1 MSYWQSQL
9 SNRLSRRRALSL
21 TAAGMASAAF
31 LAACGGGSD
40 DKAAS
45 SGGQKGESLL
55 AKVDDTTSK
64 ATPGG
69 TWAGYLPSDT
79 PGLDPM
85 TNPASTVPPLANFA
99 LSRLLK
105 YKIGTRQDRP
115 TGIMEG
121 DAATSWEVA
130 PDGLTMTM
138 KLRPGMKYDARP
150 PTNGKNLTAEDVL
163 FSWKQF
169 ETLSGTKTA
178 LSNKADPGAPI
189 LSMTA
194 PDPMTVVAK
203 MAFPYAPL
211 LPMLGYH
218 WYLVI
223 QPTEADGK
231 FNAKQDMRGSGPW
244 LLDKYTPSSSFEFVK
259 NPNWYVKDRPFLDRI
274 NLPIVT
280 EYATGL
286 SQFEA
291 GNIWNYNVNQLD
303 VLSVR
308 KRNAGMQMLLNDA
321 FNRTPPQ
328 VVGFGFKADSPFRDV
343 RLRQAVSMMI
353 DRDAL
358 IELNTSP
365 SVFTKEGFDVP
376 QRVHTH
382 ISAGEEGRWL
392 DPKDKELG
400 DGAKN
405 LALNIEEAKKLLK
418 AASFEGKE
426 VPFTYF
432 ATNRYSNAWP
442 KQGEVLMDM
451 ITQGG
456 IKVKPNVVDYDT
468 EYNPRYLN
476 GKANY
481 DGLAML
487 PSSAGPDIDTHF
499 ASKYTVN
506 GRATYIAE
514 PLGPITELI
523 TAQRKEFDTNKRNAI
538 IKDIQKQLAVQM
550 AAVPVG
556 GLSLDFALQWPY
568 LGNRGWFL
576 EFTGTPN
583 GPGAAATE
591 LYPYFWLDKS
601 KTKP

>member
-9 SNRLSRRRALSL
+9 SNRLSRRRALGL
-21 TAAGMASAAF
+21 TAAGIGSAAF

-40 DKAAS
+40 DKSS
-45 SGGQKGESLL
+45 SGAPKGESLL
-55 AKVDDTTSK
+55 AKVDDTTAK

-69 TWAGYLPSDT
+69 TWSGYLPSDT

-105 YKIGTRQDRP
+105 YKAGTRQDRP

-169 ETLSGTKTA
+169 ETLSGTRTA

-244 LLDKYTPSSSFEFVK
+244 LLDKYTPSSTFEFVK

-303 VLSVR
+303 VISVR

-328 VVGFGFKADSPFRDV
+328 VVGFGYKADSPFRDV

-365 SVFTKEGFDVP
+365 SVFTREGFDVP

-392 DPKDKELG
+392 DPKGKELG

-418 AASFEGKE
+418 AAAFEGKE
-426 VPFTYF
+426 VTFTYF

-456 IKVKPNVVDYDT
+456 IKIKPNVVDYDT

-538 IKDIQKQLAVQM
+538 IKDIQKQLAMQM

-601 KTKP
+601 KTKA